1 MLSDATNQATKREW
15 RELGFHYHRDDQ
27 RKVWKLT
34 GSRAG
39 LLHFRDALLSYVAN
53 PRNALKSEHRHY
65 GPYSYFEI
73 MTCPEAGFDR
83 RAIRGRLEDLARL
96 AKLVESKLATATV
109 GTSVRISEEFA
120 SDSPYALVLNLREDG
135 FDPASADA
143 NLPSKGTRRA
153 NE

>member
-83 RAIRGRLEDLARL
+83 RAIRGRLEDGA
-96 AKLVESKLATATV
+96 A
-109 GTSVRISEEFA
+109 SE
-120 SDSPYALVLNLREDG
+120 
-135 FDPASADA
+135 
-143 NLPSKGTRRA
+143 TRRIEA
-153 NE
+153 RDSDCRYFRPNK

>member
-39 LLHFRDALLSYVAN
+39 LLRFRDALLSYVAN

-73 MTCPEAGFDR
+73 MTWPEAGFDR
-83 RAIRGRLEDLARL
+83 RAIRGPLEELARL
-96 AKLVESKLATATV
+96 AKLVESKLETANV
-109 GTSVRISEEFA
+109 G
-120 SDSPYALVLNLREDG
+120 
-135 FDPASADA
+135 
-143 NLPSKGTRRA
+143 
-153 NE
+153 